1 MRIYP
6 LGDFGI
12 FSGCDNV
19 FEGNVPGNFLQVEN
33 VEDIENAGKLF
44 F

>member
-12 FSGCDNV
+12 FSGCDDAI
-19 FEGNVPGNFLQVEN
+19 EGNVPGNFLQVEN
-33 VEDIENAGKLF
+33 FKCIENAGKLF